1 MILRALS
8 CIIIAAAAISC
19 TGTGG
24 SQAPVPRKVAYPRVE
39 LYDSTYVDVIGLPV
53 KFAVNSSAGVKINEK
68 SVDTNWINIDYFRYG
83 ATVRLTLQ
91 MLPKQE
97 IAAALANRMERAML
111 DTGGY
116 PTELTELTSPAGVAS
131 TIMLTPSATVTPLHF
146 IATDSATFVLSGAV
160 EFKNPDIEAN
170 TPAVNAIHADLL
182 HAAKTLSRRVA
193 TPPHTETTIPH
204 P

>member
-1 MILRALS
+1 MILRTLS

-19 TGTGG
+19 TNTGN
-24 SQAPVPRKVAYPRVE
+24 QAPVPRRVAYPRVE
-39 LYDSTYVDVIGLPV
+39 LYDSTYVNVTGLPV
-53 KFAVNSSAGVKINEK
+53 MFAVNSSTGVKINEK
-68 SVDTNWINIDYFRYG
+68 SADTYWINIDYFRYG

-97 IAAALANRMERAML
+97 IAAAIANRMERAML

-116 PTELTELTSPAGVAS
+116 PTELTELTSPSGVAS

-160 EFKNPDIEAN
+160 QFKSADIEAN

-182 HAAKTLSRRVA
+182 HAAKTI
-193 TPPHTETTIPH
+193 TPPPINA
-204 P
+204 